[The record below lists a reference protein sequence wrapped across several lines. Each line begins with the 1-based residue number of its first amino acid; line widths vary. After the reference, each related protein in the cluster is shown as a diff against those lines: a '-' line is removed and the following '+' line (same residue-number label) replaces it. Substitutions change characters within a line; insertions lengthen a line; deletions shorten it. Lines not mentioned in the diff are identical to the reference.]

1 MTDEVHEEEQTALPR
16 KKKTKLEKQ
25 AEHIVRIKKTLV
37 SCIAGILVGVLSWY
51 LQVTVKNDIGLLAFM
66 LMLAGV
72 VLQRHVFIL
81 LKIDSRKMGAKDW
94 LYQGFMTFAFWVM
107 TWTILLS
114 TTMPAAGFSSSI
126 SNGTAPLAVAF
137 SDASTNTP
145 TSWNWSFGDGTFSD
159 AQNPEKTY
167 TTAGNFTVNLTVANT
182 YGTNTISK
190 IDAITVNP
198 AVPA

>member
-1 MTDEVHEEEQTALPR
+1 MTDEVHEEEQTALSK

-37 SCIAGILVGVLSWY
+37 ACIAGILVGALSWY
-51 LQVTVKNDIGLLAFM
+51 LQVTVKSDIGLLAFM

-72 VLQRHVFIL
+72 VLQRHIFIL
-81 LKIDSRKMGAKDW
+81 LKIDSSKMGAKDW
-94 LYQGFMTFAFWVM
+94 IYQGFMTFAFWVM

-114 TTMPAAGFSSSI
+114 TTMPAAGFSASI
-126 SNGTAPLAVAF
+126 SNGTTPLAVSF

-159 AQNPEKTY
+159 VQNPKKTY
-167 TTAGNFTVNLTVANT
+167 MTAGNFTVNLTVANT
-182 YGTNTISK
+182 YGTNTITKS
-190 IDAITVNP
+190 DAITVNP

>member
-1 MTDEVHEEEQTALPR
+1 MTDEVHGEEQTALPK

-37 SCIAGILVGVLSWY
+37 ACIAGILVGVLSWY

-72 VLQRHVFIL
+72 VLQRHIFIL
-81 LKIDSRKMGAKDW
+81 LKIDTMKMGAKDW
-94 LYQGFMTFAFWVM
+94 FYQGFLTFAFWVM

-114 TTMPAAGFSSSI
+114 TTMPAAGFSSNVN
-126 SNGTAPLAVAF
+126 NGTAPIEVAF

-145 TSWNWSFGDGTFSD
+145 TAWNWSFGDGTFSD
-159 AQNPEKTY
+159 ARNPEKTY
-167 TTAGNFTVNLTVANT
+167 TSAGNFTVNLTVVNA
-182 YGTNTISK
+182 YGTNTVSK
-190 IDAITVNP
+190 TDAVTVLS

>member
-1 MTDEVHEEEQTALPR
+1 MTDEVHGEEQTALPK

-37 SCIAGILVGVLSWY
+37 ACIAGILVGVLSWY

-72 VLQRHVFIL
+72 VLQRHIFIL
-81 LKIDSRKMGAKDW
+81 LKIDSTKMGAKDW
-94 LYQGFMTFAFWVM
+94 FYQGFLTFAFWVM

-114 TTMPAAGFSSSI
+114 TTMPAAGFSLSVA
-126 SNGTAPLAVAF
+126 NGTAPLAVSF
-137 SDASTNTP
+137 SDTSTNTP
-145 TSWNWSFGDGTFSD
+145 TAWNWSFGDGTFSD
-159 AQNPEKTY
+159 ARNPEKTY
-167 TTAGNFTVNLTVANT
+167 TSAGNFTVNLTVENT
-182 YGTNTISK
+182 YGTNTVSK
-190 IDAITVNP
+190 TDAVTVLP